1 MSEMPKQEVNASI
14 LGSGHIETSSITAK
28 KSPNGYDEMD
38 IHMLCRIRDYTVFAS
53 LSVILM
59 FH

>member
-1 MSEMPKQEVNASI
+1 MPKQEVNASI

-38 IHMLCRIRDYTVFAS
+38 IHMLCRIRDYTAFAS